1 MRLSD
6 CAAASEIQLPAAFVP
21 KMNVAAKWALIL
33 AALRSAA
40 ALSQPHPIHTNNWAV
55 IVNTSKFW
63 FNYRH
68 AANALTLYRLLKQRN
83 IPDSQII
90 LMLADD
96 IACNARNV
104 YPASIFNDDQQR
116 VNVYGEDV
124 EVDYRGNEVTVET
137 FIRVLTGTT
146 QR

>member
-1 MRLSD
+1 
-6 CAAASEIQLPAAFVP
+6 
-21 KMNVAAKWALIL
+21 MNLIGKFALML
-33 AALRSAA
+33 AVLRSAA
-40 ALSQPHPIHTNNWAV
+40 AAAAAVVTQPHPTHTNNWAV

-68 AANALTLYRLLKQRN
+68 AANALTLYRLLKKRN

-90 LMLADD
+90 LMIADD

-104 YPASIFNDDQQR
+104 HPASVFNDDQQR

-137 FIRVLTGTT
+137 FIRVLTGTIC
-146 QR
+146 QQCV